1 MEHSPDV
8 GHPHL
13 PHAHSKPAS
22 NWHVYVSVGLSV
34 LVTIG
39 GFAVTWG
46 RTEQWRENVD
56 EKVASIEADQKST
69 EIIVA
74 RHEATIQ
81 VINSQYQH
89 IGKQLDRVED
99 LVREDRDIRQHRTN

>member
-1 MEHSPDV
+1 MEHSET
-8 GHPHL
+8 GHMHS
-13 PHAHSKPAS
+13 HAPHSKPAS

-46 RTEQWRENVD
+46 RTEQWRETVD
-56 EKVASIEADQKST
+56 EKISTIETDQKST
-69 EIIVA
+69 EVIVA
-74 RHEATIQ
+74 RHEAMIQ
-81 VINSQYQH
+81 VVNSQYQH

-99 LVREDRDIRQHRTN
+99 LVRETRDAPR

>member
-1 MEHSPDV
+1 M
-8 GHPHL
+8 

-46 RTEQWRENVD
+46 RTEQWRETVD
-56 EKVASIEADQKST
+56 EKITKIESEQSST

-99 LVREDRDIRQHRTN
+99 LVREDRDIRQTNRN

>member
-1 MEHSPDV
+1 MEQSPDS
-8 GHPHL
+8 GHLHL
-13 PHAHSKPAS
+13 HAPHSKPAS
-22 NWHVYVSVGLSV
+22 NLHVYLSVGLSV

-56 EKVASIEADQKST
+56 EKISTIETDQKST
-69 EIIVA
+69 EVIVA
-74 RHEATIQ
+74 RHEAMIQ
-81 VINSQYQH
+81 VVNSQYQH

-99 LVREDRDIRQHRTN
+99 LVRETRDTTR